1 VAAPTESSPVA
12 AAPRRDYSDRVV
24 ADESALPA
32 EPAHGAPASRN
43 GSPLSAR
50 LTAIAPVGALA
61 IVAAIVAVVGGVVV
75 LLTHPLMVD
84 LEIPLRAAERWVG
97 GGEPYLA
104 SSFSAPEGYGLPFL
118 YPPPVLP
125 FLAPLLALPRGVVVA
140 AWLAATVGA
149 AVFVAR
155 RLGVPWRAV
164 PVVLCWVPFSEGLVG
179 GNAQVLLVA
188 GFVAVFFD
196 APAGPWRPVP
206 RDPRDGGRMAIA
218 DGVLATITPALKL
231 TQPHAWAALLRR
243 RPAAALLGL
252 CVAAAVAIA
261 TLPLVGVGAWRA
273 WIEQLGRAADPAW
286 ALRGSSLVQLLP
298 GLLSPA
304 ATALTV
310 VLAML
315 APTRRLGAAAG
326 LLLVLGAPSL
336 RSYGALF
343 LLPAMLAVRRDVALV
358 AVILVGTGVMAGM
371 WAGILLVTFAFAA
384 PARLD
389 GIVGAVA
396 GRWSRPASVG

>member
-1 VAAPTESSPVA
+1 M
-12 AAPRRDYSDRVV
+12 
-24 ADESALPA
+24 
-32 EPAHGAPASRN
+32 
-43 GSPLSAR
+43 
-50 LTAIAPVGALA
+50 APVSALA
-61 IVAAIVAVVGGVVV
+61 IAAAIVAVVGGVVV

-84 LEIPLRAAERWVG
+84 LEIPLRAAERWTN

-125 FLAPLLALPRGVVVA
+125 FLAPLLAFPRGVVVA
-140 AWLAATVGA
+140 AWLAATLAA

-164 PVVLCWVPFSEGLVG
+164 PIVLCWVPFSEGLVG

-188 GFVAVFFD
+188 AFVAVFFG
-196 APAGPWRPVP
+196 APAGPWGPVP
-206 RDPRDGGRMAIA
+206 RDPRDGGRQAIA
-218 DGVLATITPALKL
+218 DGVLTAITPALKL

-252 CVAAAVAIA
+252 FAAAVVALV
-261 TLPLVGVGAWRA
+261 TLPLVGIGAWQA
-273 WIEQLGRAADPAW
+273 WIAQLGRAADPAW

-310 VLAML
+310 VLAMFV
-315 APTRRLGAAAG
+315 PTRRLGATAG

-343 LLPAMLAVRRDVALV
+343 LLPAMLAIRRDVALV

-371 WAGILLVTFAFAA
+371 WAGILLVTVAFAA

-389 GIVGAVA
+389 ALVSAIGGRRSRRAGAA
-396 GRWSRPASVG
+396 

>member
-1 VAAPTESSPVA
+1 M
-12 AAPRRDYSDRVV
+12 V
-24 ADESALPA
+24 ADEPSEPA
-32 EPAHGAPASRN
+32 DRAAHGAPASRLRRPAP
-43 GSPLSAR
+43 SW
-50 LTAIAPVGALA
+50 LTASAPISALA
-61 IVAAIVAVVGGVVV
+61 IVATIVAVVGGVVV

-84 LEIPLRAAERWVG
+84 LEIPLRAAERWVN

-125 FLAPLLALPRGVVVA
+125 FLAPLLAAPRGVVVA
-140 AWLAATVGA
+140 AWLAATLGA

-188 GFVAVFFD
+188 AFVAVFFD

-206 RDPRDGGRMAIA
+206 RDPRDGGRPAIA

-231 TQPHAWAALLRR
+231 TQPHAWAVLLRR

-252 CVAAAVAIA
+252 CVAAAVALA
-261 TLPLVGVGAWRA
+261 TLPLVGIGAWQA
-273 WIEQLGRAADPAW
+273 WIAQLGRAADPAW

-310 VLAML
+310 VLVMA
-315 APTRRLGAAAG
+315 APTRRLGATAG

-371 WAGILLVTFAFAA
+371 WAGILLVTFAFGA
-384 PARLD
+384 PVRLD
-389 GIVGAVA
+389 AIVGAIA
-396 GRWSRPASVG
+396 GRWSRRAAAA

>member
-1 VAAPTESSPVA
+1 MAAPTGSSPVA

-196 APAGPWRPVP
+196 APAGPWRQVP

-218 DGVLATITPALKL
+218 DGVPATITPALKL